1 MKIEIVHIKPIGKPR
16 MTRRDVWAKRPV
28 VLRYRAFKDVL
39 KANYSHLSDVNA
51 LYMEF
56 HLKMPKSW
64 SKKKQVLKDGTP
76 HDSKPDL
83 DNIVKAVLDEIMLED
98 KYVWETHAK
107 KFWSYEDYLLI
118 KPATEVQTG
127 F

>member
-1 MKIEIVHIKPIGKPR
+1 MKNEIVHIKPVGKPR

-39 KANYSHLSDVNA
+39 KANYSHLSNVNA

-64 SKKKQVLKDGTP
+64 SKKKRA
-76 HDSKPDL
+76 HS
-83 DNIVKAVLDEIMLED
+83 
-98 KYVWETHAK
+98 
-107 KFWSYEDYLLI
+107 
-118 KPATEVQTG
+118 
-127 F
+127 